1 MTITEVIQMQTIE
14 YSICFTEL
22 SGQPGQPGYPGH
34 FLITRFFIRIVV
46 LYKRVDNLELNF
58 KTGLIFNIVII
69 NRSVYFEKYR
79 LTKPK
84 INFNKNFFFIDQDH

>member
-1 MTITEVIQMQTIE
+1 MQIIE
-14 YSICFTEL
+14 YSICLTEL
-22 SGQPGQPGYPGH
+22 SRP
-34 FLITRFFIRIVV
+34 FLLTRFFIRIVV